1 MSASGK
7 ITLLNNY
14 SFSFTTVDNVTPY
27 LMGYYTF
34 NGIKDE
40 NLLDHSNSDGNWQDA
55 TFKKSG
61 SVYSPTSTDLENG
74 FDDETESAVNFS
86 NNLYAEI
93 PNSNSFT
100 LSDNFSISL
109 WFKNSNINFPLVNWS
124 SPNFSLGVRSQTP
137 RLTQNQNLD
146 CSSSIESG
154 YWNHLVVTVNDS
166 QQKIYLNGNDCGTK
180 NESGPFNYNNPLI
193 RIGWDG
199 GSSYTNGA
207 IDELKF
213 FNQVLEIGDVKKLF
227 INTGRSLEGYYP
239 LGNKIVSGSV
249 RDLSGNNF
257 HGRILDQNKSVITTI
272 AAEQNHEKKNNRSS
286 YFGRDRFVEV
296 DYQSRLNP
304 EQFTLVGWIKPNNTS
319 YTMEGILSSEYGSTG
334 YGLYRWIY
342 RSYQESN
349 SSKYAESLFNRDGT
363 SISSANGRCRQLSFC
378 DTYSNGSCVDTDY
391 YHQYA
396 WSAYGPYENSSN
408 LLICRSKNSDLKLFE
423 FWTRPN
429 ARSDDTSGSG
439 LNKSASLIG
448 FDSPNHPAGKDSSG
462 ATTTM
467 RSYDRTNSDD
477 SAIQQS
483 KLTLSGGGANTFPY
497 NIDERDVDNWI
508 MFIATSDGSQQ
519 NIQLR
524 NYFDVVNNP
533 GQGSSSPK
541 TSSYNPVTNS
551 SSKLYI
557 GHGFGDGEGYPG
569 DYKLNL
575 FQGNIDD
582 VRIYSRVISEDEIDT
597 IFNLSDSE
605 PPVPGNQ
612 GTVTKSGS
620 CSLSWTAAEDDVTST
635 SNLEYKVVGI
645 SGSNRITTVESA
657 LINDTLN
664 NSWIQSTS
672 ATVSGLGGGYVNVIV
687 RDEGENMSLYGGSF
701 CP

>member
-1 MSASGK
+1 M
-7 ITLLNNY
+7 
-14 SFSFTTVDNVTPY
+14 
-27 LMGYYTF
+27 
-34 NGIKDE
+34 
-40 NLLDHSNSDGNWQDA
+40 
-55 TFKKSG
+55 
-61 SVYSPTSTDLENG
+61 
-74 FDDETESAVNFS
+74 
-86 NNLYAEI
+86 
-93 PNSNSFT
+93 
-100 LSDNFSISL
+100 
-109 WFKNSNINFPLVNWS
+109 
-124 SPNFSLGVRSQTP
+124 
-137 RLTQNQNLD
+137 
-146 CSSSIESG
+146 
-154 YWNHLVVTVNDS
+154 
-166 QQKIYLNGNDCGTK
+166 
-180 NESGPFNYNNPLI
+180 
-193 RIGWDG
+193 
-199 GSSYTNGA
+199 
-207 IDELKF
+207 
-213 FNQVLEIGDVKKLF
+213 
-227 INTGRSLEGYYP
+227 
-239 LGNKIVSGSV
+239 
-249 RDLSGNNF
+249 
-257 HGRILDQNKSVITTI
+257 
-272 AAEQNHEKKNNRSS
+272 
-286 YFGRDRFVEV
+286 
-296 DYQSRLNP
+296 
-304 EQFTLVGWIKPNNTS
+304 
-319 YTMEGILSSEYGSTG
+319 
-334 YGLYRWIY
+334 
-342 RSYQESN
+342 
-349 SSKYAESLFNRDGT
+349 
-363 SISSANGRCRQLSFC
+363 
-378 DTYSNGSCVDTDY
+378 
-391 YHQYA
+391 
-396 WSAYGPYENSSN
+396 
-408 LLICRSKNSDLKLFE
+408 FE
-423 FWTRPN
+423 FWTRPT
-429 ARSDDTSGSG
+429 AMFDDTSGTG
-439 LNKSASLIG
+439 LNKSASQVSNG
-448 FDSPNHPAGKDSSG
+448 FDTPNHPAGKDQNGS
-462 ATTTM
+462 TTLM

-483 KLTLSGGGANTFPY
+483 KLTLSGGGANTFTY

-557 GHGFGDGEGYPG
+557 GHGFGDGEGYQG

-664 NSWIQSTS
+664 NNWIQSTS
-672 ATVSGLGGGYVNVIV
+672 STVSGLGGGYVNVIV

>member
-1 MSASGK
+1 M
-7 ITLLNNY
+7 
-14 SFSFTTVDNVTPY
+14 
-27 LMGYYTF
+27 
-34 NGIKDE
+34 
-40 NLLDHSNSDGNWQDA
+40 
-55 TFKKSG
+55 
-61 SVYSPTSTDLENG
+61 
-74 FDDETESAVNFS
+74 
-86 NNLYAEI
+86 
-93 PNSNSFT
+93 
-100 LSDNFSISL
+100 
-109 WFKNSNINFPLVNWS
+109 
-124 SPNFSLGVRSQTP
+124 
-137 RLTQNQNLD
+137 
-146 CSSSIESG
+146 
-154 YWNHLVVTVNDS
+154 
-166 QQKIYLNGNDCGTK
+166 
-180 NESGPFNYNNPLI
+180 
-193 RIGWDG
+193 
-199 GSSYTNGA
+199 
-207 IDELKF
+207 
-213 FNQVLEIGDVKKLF
+213 
-227 INTGRSLEGYYP
+227 
-239 LGNKIVSGSV
+239 
-249 RDLSGNNF
+249 
-257 HGRILDQNKSVITTI
+257 
-272 AAEQNHEKKNNRSS
+272 
-286 YFGRDRFVEV
+286 
-296 DYQSRLNP
+296 
-304 EQFTLVGWIKPNNTS
+304 
-319 YTMEGILSSEYGSTG
+319 
-334 YGLYRWIY
+334 
-342 RSYQESN
+342 
-349 SSKYAESLFNRDGT
+349 
-363 SISSANGRCRQLSFC
+363 
-378 DTYSNGSCVDTDY
+378 
-391 YHQYA
+391 
-396 WSAYGPYENSSN
+396 
-408 LLICRSKNSDLKLFE
+408 FE

-439 LNKSASLIG
+439 LNKSDSLIG

-557 GHGFGDGEGYPG
+557 GHGFGDGEGYPS

-620 CSLSWTAAEDDVTST
+620 CSLSWSAAEDDVTST

-664 NSWIQSTS
+664 NSWIQGTS
-672 ATVSGLGGGYVNVIV
+672 STVSGLGGGYVNVIV

>member
-1 MSASGK
+1 
-7 ITLLNNY
+7 
-14 SFSFTTVDNVTPY
+14 
-27 LMGYYTF
+27 
-34 NGIKDE
+34 
-40 NLLDHSNSDGNWQDA
+40 
-55 TFKKSG
+55 
-61 SVYSPTSTDLENG
+61 
-74 FDDETESAVNFS
+74 
-86 NNLYAEI
+86 
-93 PNSNSFT
+93 
-100 LSDNFSISL
+100 
-109 WFKNSNINFPLVNWS
+109 
-124 SPNFSLGVRSQTP
+124 
-137 RLTQNQNLD
+137 
-146 CSSSIESG
+146 
-154 YWNHLVVTVNDS
+154 
-166 QQKIYLNGNDCGTK
+166 
-180 NESGPFNYNNPLI
+180 
-193 RIGWDG
+193 
-199 GSSYTNGA
+199 
-207 IDELKF
+207 
-213 FNQVLEIGDVKKLF
+213 
-227 INTGRSLEGYYP
+227 
-239 LGNKIVSGSV
+239 
-249 RDLSGNNF
+249 
-257 HGRILDQNKSVITTI
+257 
-272 AAEQNHEKKNNRSS
+272 
-286 YFGRDRFVEV
+286 
-296 DYQSRLNP
+296 
-304 EQFTLVGWIKPNNTS
+304 
-319 YTMEGILSSEYGSTG
+319 MEGILSSEYGSTG

-342 RSYQESN
+342 RSYSTRN
-349 SSKYAESLFNRDGT
+349 SQVNAHNLFQRDGST
-363 SISSANGRCRQLSFC
+363 IPNANGTCRQISYRPSVSGSGPGKC
-378 DTYSNGSCVDTDY
+378 DSYNSWGNCTDNDY
-391 YHQYA
+391 KHQYA
-396 WSAYGPYENSSN
+396 WSGFGPYENPTTLN
-408 LLICRSKNSDLKLFE
+408 CRINNTDEKLFE
-423 FWTRPN
+423 FWTRPT
-429 ARSDDTSGSG
+429 AMFDDTSGTG
-439 LNKSASLIG
+439 LNKSASQVSNG
-448 FDSPNHPAGKDSSG
+448 FDTPNHPAGKDQNGS
-462 ATTTM
+462 TTLM
-467 RSYDRTNSDD
+467 RSYDRTNADD